1 VPNVVFE
8 GDHKRSLRP
17 AKINKHTDDRQ
28 RQIENERCTGRIET
42 DIFPRISIPVVN
54 VVWNY
59 SPTEMRNRIMTVAKR
74 AFTSTV
80 NGIEHSFGVFVVM
93 RLLFNLNVAI
103 EAAIA
108 QVNAQAQLVRP
119 STVRFAMCYMAS
131 T

>member
-1 VPNVVFE
+1 
-8 GDHKRSLRP
+8 
-17 AKINKHTDDRQ
+17 
-28 RQIENERCTGRIET
+28 
-42 DIFPRISIPVVN
+42 
-54 VVWNY
+54 
-59 SPTEMRNRIMTVAKR
+59 MTVAKR